1 MASKKSNRVSAK
13 VATNGRGAGGASVSK
28 GGGRP
33 SLADYMA
40 IMRHMVSTGI
50 KIGGPFPRPPLH
62 LDELWASAID
72 KQIRALN
79 QIRVRLA
86 VSMAVA
92 PRSRTAP
99 KRATPTRKAKRPFKS
114 KIKVG
119 GPVPSGSSN

>member
-13 VATNGRGAGGASVSK
+13 VASNGRGASGAPASK

-40 IMRHMVSTGI
+40 IIRHMVSTGI
-50 KIGGPFPRPPLH
+50 KIGGPFPRPPLR
-62 LDELWASAID
+62 LDELWVSAID

-79 QIRVRLA
+79 QLRVQLA
-86 VSMAVA
+86 VVMAVT
-92 PRSRTAP
+92 PGSRTAP
-99 KRATPTRKAKRPFKS
+99 KRSTAAKKAKRPFKS
-114 KIKVG
+114 KVKVG